1 MMRSMTAFGR
11 ARATLL
17 GKDITAE
24 MKSVNSRYLDCSVK
38 LPRAYSY
45 LEERVK
51 PYIQSKG
58 ITRGKIEVFISVET
72 VETETPEISVDL
84 GLAKGYVDALRALR
98 DEFDLRDDIS
108 VMSIARF
115 ADIFTVKKPE
125 EDIERD
131 WEMVREVLD
140 GALTQF
146 IESKER
152 EGGSI
157 EADLRAKVESIDKIL
172 SKIEELSLGDVADYK
187 VKLEERI
194 RKMLED
200 YKISAEENRILT
212 ECAIFAD
219 KVAIDE
225 EIVRLRTHFA
235 AFHEFADS
243 AEPVGRK
250 LDFLMQEMNR
260 EINTIGSKCNNSNI
274 ARYVVDI
281 KCELE
286 KIREQIQNIE

>member
-1 MMRSMTAFGR
+1 MTAFGR